1 MTRNAEAALIA
12 GAAALAAF
20 AVALINLA
28 FGRSIDAQVALTFL
42 VFLIAFGS
50 VHIAIRRWAPASI
63 PYLWAPAAV
72 LTAVGFA
79 EIYRLDARLAALQ
92 RWWLLL
98 AAGIAVTVLVA
109 LRKAGAAVL
118 RRYRYVLLVAGLVLL
133 ALPFLPLTGPFP
145 LHGKVV
151 NGARLWVQ
159 LDLLG
164 LRLSFQ
170 PAEAAKLLLIIFLAS
185 YLAERRDVMVG
196 TKDARTS
203 RRPALR
209 QMVPVVAAWVISLGV
224 LAFQRDLGASLL
236 LLAIVVSMLY
246 AATGKPSFVW
256 LGTGLFA
263 GSALSAWF
271 LFDHVQRR
279 MVAWLAPFSDFE
291 DAGYQMAQGL
301 FALGTGSI
309 SGSGLGLGRPDLIPH
324 ATTDFVLA
332 AVGEELGLAGTV
344 AVVCLFILLIGA
356 AFGIALRARDT
367 FRKLL
372 STGLALLIGLQATL
386 IIAGILRLLPLTG
399 VPLPFMSYGGSA
411 LVGAFAALALL
422 TRVSHEEPR

>member
-1 MTRNAEAALIA
+1 
-12 GAAALAAF
+12 
-20 AVALINLA
+20 
-28 FGRSIDAQVALTFL
+28 
-42 VFLIAFGS
+42 
-50 VHIAIRRWAPASI
+50 
-63 PYLWAPAAV
+63 
-72 LTAVGFA
+72 
-79 EIYRLDARLAALQ
+79 
-92 RWWLLL
+92 
-98 AAGIAVTVLVA
+98 
-109 LRKAGAAVL
+109 
-118 RRYRYVLLVAGLVLL
+118 
-133 ALPFLPLTGPFP
+133 FLPETGPFP
-145 LHGKVV
+145 LHGNVV

-185 YLAERRDVMVG
+185 YLAERREVMVG
-196 TKDARTS
+196 TKDGRTA
-203 RRPALR
+203 RRPAVR
-209 QMVPVVAAWVISLGV
+209 QMVPVVAAWVISVGV

-236 LLAIVVSMLY
+236 LLAIVVAMLY
-246 AATGKPSFVW
+246 AATGKSSFVW

-279 MVAWLAPFSDFE
+279 MVAWLSPFSDFE
-291 DAGYQMAQGL
+291 DAGFQMAQGL

-344 AVVCLFILLIGA
+344 AVVSLFTLLIGA